1 MTSNEKTQNYK
12 VVDLVLHPS
21 SYEKDMI
28 FLKSDLVT
36 PAGWR
41 DKTVLSRRWE
51 RYDKVDTWNMSWQT
65 ISERS
70 EACQRGTFCHPN
82 ACGATVYFCHA
93 TQTGATKRVRF
104 ANIYLGG
111 LFLK

>member
-1 MTSNEKTQNYK
+1 
-12 VVDLVLHPS
+12 
-21 SYEKDMI
+21 MI

-41 DKTVLSRRWE
+41 DKAVLSRRWE
-51 RYDKVDTWNMSWQT
+51 WRDKVDTWNMSWQT
-65 ISERS
+65 PSERS
-70 EACQRGTFCHPN
+70 EVCQHGTSCHAN

-93 TQTGATKRVRF
+93 AQTGAIKRVRS
-104 ANIYLGG
+104 ANIYPCE